1 MYNSNHSILIPKG
14 KSFVLKA
21 NAMKKNIEWKK
32 TRLPLSALFAH
43 ALNL

>member
-21 NAMKKNIEWKK
+21 NAMKKTLNGKK
-32 TRLPLSALFAH
+32 QDYH
-43 ALNL
+43 